1 MEPEIVQVTANNFF
15 ALNNLV
21 HKLYNRVEAL
31 EKMNKDI
38 AESIK
43 NIVKVLDEIQG
54 EKKEIRNE

>member
-1 MEPEIVQVTANNFF
+1 MEPEIVQVTALNFF

-31 EKMNKDI
+31 EEMNKDI

-43 NIVKVLDEIQG
+43 NIVKVLSKVPG
-54 EKKEIRNE
+54 VKEMRNE

>member
-31 EKMNKDI
+31 EEMNKDI

-43 NIVKVLDEIQG
+43 NIVKVLSKVPG
-54 EKKEIRNE
+54 VKEMRNE

>member
-1 MEPEIVQVTANNFF
+1 MEPEIAQVTALNFF
-15 ALNNLV
+15 SLNNLV

-31 EKMNKDI
+31 EEMNKDI

-54 EKKEIRNE
+54 EKGDEE